1 MHTMLFPQN
10 TLLRKAALVAA
21 MALGC
26 SAVAHAATPTPEPPQ
41 PIEVTQT
48 AQLYFI
54 EPLDGASVDR
64 PFAIKFGLRT
74 VTITPGMSPP
84 VMSAPDNQ
92 IHLLI
97 DAPPV
102 SSNMPVLTSDQVRLL
117 TADQKEKFVLPSGP
131 HRLQLVQTDKNG
143 VLAPLP
149 VVSPVINIVVK

>member
-1 MHTMLFPQN
+1 MKTRFAMLI
-10 TLLRKAALVAA
+10 AI
-21 MALGC
+21 ALGVG
-26 SAVAHAATPTPEPPQ
+26 ATAHAADTPEPAV

-54 EPLDGASVDR
+54 EPLDGATVDR
-64 PFAIKFGLRT
+64 PFAIRFGVRT
-74 VTITPGMSPP
+74 VTVTPGMSPP
-84 VMSAPDNQ
+84 VTASPDNE

-102 SSNMPVLTSDQVRLL
+102 SSNMPVLRSDQVKLL
-117 TADQKEKFVLPSGP
+117 TSDQKEKFILPSGP

-149 VVSPVINIVVK
+149 VVSPVINIIVK

>member
-1 MHTMLFPQN
+1 MKTRFAMLI
-10 TLLRKAALVAA
+10 AI
-21 MALGC
+21 ALGVG
-26 SAVAHAATPTPEPPQ
+26 ATAHAADTPEPAV

-54 EPLDGASVDR
+54 EPLDGATVDR
-64 PFAIKFGLRT
+64 PFAIRFGVRT
-74 VTITPGMSPP
+74 VTVTPGMSPP
-84 VMSAPDNQ
+84 VTASPDNE

-102 SSNMPVLTSDQVRLL
+102 ASNMPVLRSDQVKLL
-117 TADQKEKFVLPSGP
+117 TSDQKEKFILPSGP

-149 VVSPVINIVVK
+149 VVSPVINIIVK

>member
-1 MHTMLFPQN
+1 MHMKLFTPAAQ
-10 TLLRKAALVAA
+10 AALLMALALGASSASVAA
-21 MALGC
+21 
-26 SAVAHAATPTPEPPQ
+26 TTPEPAV

-54 EPLDGASVDR
+54 EPQDGATVDR

-74 VTITPGMSPP
+74 VTVTPGMSPP
-84 VMSAPDNQ
+84 VMGSPDNQ

-102 SSNMPVLTSDQVRLL
+102 SANMPVLRSDQVRLL
-117 TADQKEKFVLPSGP
+117 SEDKAEKFVLPSGP

-143 VLAPLP
+143 VPAPMP
-149 VVSPVINIVVK
+149 VVSPVINITVK